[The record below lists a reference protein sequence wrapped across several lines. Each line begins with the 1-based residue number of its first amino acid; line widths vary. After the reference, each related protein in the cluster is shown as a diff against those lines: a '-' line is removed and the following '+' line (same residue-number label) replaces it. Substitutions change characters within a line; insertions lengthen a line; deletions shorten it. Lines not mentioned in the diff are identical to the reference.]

1 MPHYEQINVPCNVTT
16 WSATDH
22 KYGGAELC
30 YETETRWEHGRKIS
44 HLFTVIL
51 IWTPFIHWC
60 FVPRYSPVMQMH
72 LTINKLEK
80 ACMFPWIKFFLFLRD
95 NSFWSKLS
103 AWRLTAACGAL
114 VLPSAPADADAVI
127 MMANKRGNHVL
138 CDHVSKYFMEINIF
152 KENLECW
159 DCDPGIEGLWR
170 I

>member
-1 MPHYEQINVPCNVTT
+1 MSQHGQLLTT
-16 WSATDH
+16 SM
-22 KYGGAELC
+22 GGWVMLWDRDTMGTREKDISFVYSYPYLNSFYPLMLC
-30 YETETRWEHGRKIS
+30 PAI
-44 HLFTVIL
+44 F
-51 IWTPFIHWC
+51 P
-60 FVPRYSPVMQMH
+60 PVMQMH

-159 DCDPGIEGLWR
+159 DCDPGIMEN
-170 I
+170 IMDI